1 MEALGRLAGV
11 GSGELVAIDAHGA
24 IAMPFDSE
32 GMYRGRVVAGS
43 APMAQIHRDARDRL
57 NAACLPATW
66 GDGPPAARR
75 NAPCSRADARYKST

>member
-1 MEALGRLAGV
+1 MAPF
-11 GSGELVAIDAHGA
+11 
-24 IAMPFDSE
+24 AMPFDSE

-66 GDGPPAARR
+66 GTARPLPDG
-75 NAPCSRADARYKST
+75 SV